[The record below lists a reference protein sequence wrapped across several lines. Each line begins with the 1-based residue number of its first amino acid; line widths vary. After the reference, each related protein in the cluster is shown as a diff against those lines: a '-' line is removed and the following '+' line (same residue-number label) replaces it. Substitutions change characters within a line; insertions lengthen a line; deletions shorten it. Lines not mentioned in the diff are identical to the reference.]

1 MSAITASTVAR
12 TSGVLP
18 RFTLFCAGSFNIT
31 ESTAELIAVV
41 AVMSN
46 TFHLRRWATIER
58 PGQASKPGCG
68 NECIRIHFLPQGL
81 AAIRCLRI
89 HSIHEAADVAAV
101 TVRSKT
107 KESHSEH
114 PRDNRSATRR

>member
-1 MSAITASTVAR
+1 MTPSTVAR

-31 ESTAELIAVV
+31 EFTAELVAVV
-41 AVMSN
+41 TVMTKPSIFIDGRPTERPDQAN
-46 TFHLRRWATIER
+46 RPACGMTVYVYICLHKTLFHLNVYVYT
-58 PGQASKPGCG
+58 P
-68 NECIRIHFLPQGL
+68 F
-81 AAIRCLRI
+81 
-89 HSIHEAADVAAV
+89 HEVADVAAV

-114 PRDNRSATRR
+114 PHGNCSATRY